1 MTEYSAK
8 PLVEVDGSAVE
19 TEVDLRLERAVVDD
33 HALLPD
39 MFELQFRDP
48 HKDVFERARIRIGST
63 VRLLAGRQGEEATEL
78 LVNGEVTGLEA
89 DFDAS
94 GTHAVVRGYDAS
106 HRLHRG
112 RRTETYRNVTDAD
125 VVRAVAARAG
135 LQLGRVDET
144 PTVHRH
150 VSQANVTDWELLTS
164 RAREIGYELS
174 VEDGRLEYR
183 KPAEATEAPEP
194 GDLNSTNV
202 HQLVLGSNLDAF
214 RPRLS
219 SAEQVNEVQ
228 VRGWDPEKKQAVVG
242 RAPVGSS
249 GASLAAVPADLAAA
263 FGGPTYVSADRPFS
277 QQSEV
282 DDAAR
287 AIADQIGSSFAEA
300 EGTAHGNPRLKA
312 GSAISVGLTGRS
324 FDGLYAITACRHV
337 FDRNGYKTHF
347 VVTGRHDQSL
357 LGLATASK
365 PGRGEGAPPLAGVVV
380 AQVTSISD
388 PDEQARVK
396 LSFPWLAD
404 TYETDWVRLVQ
415 PGAGDRRGMVVVP
428 EVNDEV
434 IVAFEHGDI
443 RRPYVLGGLYNG
455 VDKPW
460 LGDGF
465 VDSGTGEARRRGF
478 VSKRGHSIVFFD
490 ADDDDGLALLTGDR
504 SLRISLNKSST
515 TVKVSSSGKVTIE
528 AADEVSVTG
537 NKIELAAKSGVS
549 IDGGAGDV
557 VVKGTQIKLN

>member
-8 PLVEVDGSAVE
+8 PLIEVDGSPVA
-19 TEVDLRLERAVVDD
+19 TDVDLLLERAVVDD

-48 HKDVFERARIRIGST
+48 DKDVFERARIRIGSI

-78 LVNGEVTGLEA
+78 LVHGEVTGLEA

-94 GTHAVVRGYDAS
+94 GTHSVVRGYDPS

-125 VVRAVAARAG
+125 VVRTVAARAG

-150 VSQANVTDWELLTS
+150 VSQANATDWELLAS
-164 RAREIGYELS
+164 RAREIGFELS

-194 GDLNSTNV
+194 GDLTMTNV
-202 HQLVLGSNLDAF
+202 HQLVLGVNLDAF

-242 RAPVGSS
+242 RAPVASS
-249 GASLAAVPADLAAA
+249 GAAVAATPGDLAAA
-263 FGGPTYVSADRPFS
+263 FGGPTFVSADRPFS
-277 QQSEV
+277 QQAEV
-282 DDAAR
+282 DEAAR

-324 FDGLYAITACRHV
+324 FDGLYTITACRHV

-357 LGLATASK
+357 LGLTNGSK
-365 PGRGEGAPPLAGVVV
+365 GRGEGAPPLAGVVV

-388 PDEQARVK
+388 PDGLARVK
-396 LSFPWLAD
+396 LAFPWLAD

-460 LGDGF
+460 LGDDF

-478 VSKRGHSIVFFD
+478 VSKNGHSIVFFD

-515 TVKVSSSGKVTIE
+515 TVKVSSSGEVVVE
-528 AADEVSVTG
+528 ASGDVSVAG
-537 NKIELAAKSGVS
+537 NKIELSAKSGVS
-549 IDGGAGDV
+549 IDGGAGEV